1 MFLKTAFEKKGTPL
15 PEGAAEGGEAP
26 PAEGEEQKES
36 ERVFE
41 ESRTY
46 VHVRVSVDESIVPP
60 RFKQIL
66 QPRPHELV
74 EKKPP
79 QPKIPHIKNP
89 EEDFRRQLRLA
100 VESILKEY
108 YTMFREE
115 LDVEAVQAFAQEKF
129 EYRKEKFL
137 YDFNTSGKYHI
148 LKEKLKKTIVRIVRE
163 TFKRKTTFK
172 GLFRSEED
180 QFYTTLYSHLIEQL
194 QVCFRDLVA
203 ARKDELHENVVVSGG
218 QYTKEMD
225 RIMNTAAEETNDQ
238 RYVRLSREYEM
249 AGDYENAV
257 AYFEKRI
264 EENSRSVEL
273 WEEYARFAIRMRNDS
288 VKAERCWKEVI
299 SLVDD
304 SSLDKFLLY
313 GAFLVQQNRKQESL
327 LFLKSVASSE
337 DADWLLYVRA

>member
-1 MFLKTAFEKKGTPL
+1 
-15 PEGAAEGGEAP
+15 
-26 PAEGEEQKES
+26 
-36 ERVFE
+36 
-41 ESRTY
+41 
-46 VHVRVSVDESIVPP
+46 
-60 RFKQIL
+60 
-66 QPRPHELV
+66 
-74 EKKPP
+74 
-79 QPKIPHIKNP
+79 
-89 EEDFRRQLRLA
+89 
-100 VESILKEY
+100 
-108 YTMFREE
+108 
-115 LDVEAVQAFAQEKF
+115 
-129 EYRKEKFL
+129 
-137 YDFNTSGKYHI
+137 
-148 LKEKLKKTIVRIVRE
+148 
-163 TFKRKTTFK
+163 
-172 GLFRSEED
+172 
-180 QFYTTLYSHLIEQL
+180 
-194 QVCFRDLVA
+194 
-203 ARKDELHENVVVSGG
+203 
-218 QYTKEMD
+218 MD

>member
-1 MFLKTAFEKKGTPL
+1 
-15 PEGAAEGGEAP
+15 
-26 PAEGEEQKES
+26 
-36 ERVFE
+36 
-41 ESRTY
+41 
-46 VHVRVSVDESIVPP
+46 
-60 RFKQIL
+60 
-66 QPRPHELV
+66 
-74 EKKPP
+74 
-79 QPKIPHIKNP
+79 
-89 EEDFRRQLRLA
+89 
-100 VESILKEY
+100 
-108 YTMFREE
+108 
-115 LDVEAVQAFAQEKF
+115 
-129 EYRKEKFL
+129 
-137 YDFNTSGKYHI
+137 
-148 LKEKLKKTIVRIVRE
+148 
-163 TFKRKTTFK
+163 
-172 GLFRSEED
+172 
-180 QFYTTLYSHLIEQL
+180 
-194 QVCFRDLVA
+194 
-203 ARKDELHENVVVSGG
+203 
-218 QYTKEMD
+218 
-225 RIMNTAAEETNDQ
+225 MNTAAEETNDQ